1 MPIKRVKTPCIGICS
16 TGIGDNVCRGCKR
29 FSHEVIDWNGY
40 RDEQKQIIDARLEN
54 FLTQVVQ
61 TRLEIVDSALLQ
73 WQIQVQQ
80 IDVKPHRNEYCQLYE
95 LVKAGASQ
103 IRNPEEYGFRILPN
117 SESLDLKQLCAAIDS
132 EFYILSDAH
141 YQRYFLGGVLATK
154 AAEEALEALQS
165 VG

>member
-29 FSHEVIDWNGY
+29 FTHEVIDWNGY

-61 TRLEIVDSALLQ
+61 TRLEIIDSELLQ

-80 IDVKPHRNEYCQLYE
+80 IDVKTHRNEYCQLYDF
-95 LVKAGASQ
+95 VKAGASQ
-103 IRNPEEYGFRILPN
+103 IRDPADYGFRILAN
-117 SESLDLKQLCAAIDS
+117 SDTLDLKQICSAIDQ

-141 YQRYFLGGVLATK
+141 YQRYFLDGVLAVK
-154 AAEEALEALQS
+154 AVEEALESVQAL
-165 VG
+165 